1 MMQKD
6 VGNLFI
12 VTGAVLFGI
21 GVCMNSQQ
29 KPISKLD
36 SKKENKKDLDEKG
49 FKPIDFD
56 NL

>member
-1 MMQKD
+1 MQKD
-6 VGNLFI
+6 VGNLLI

-29 KPISKLD
+29 KSINKLD

-49 FKPIDFD
+49 FKPIDFG